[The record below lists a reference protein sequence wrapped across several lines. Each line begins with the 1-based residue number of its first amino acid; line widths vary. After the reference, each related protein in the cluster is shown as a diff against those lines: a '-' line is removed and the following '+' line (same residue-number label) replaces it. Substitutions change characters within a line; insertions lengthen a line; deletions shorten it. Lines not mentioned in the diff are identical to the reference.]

1 MVLKHP
7 ASSQEEHGAPAG
19 TRTPIDGLGNRNGH
33 LRNLLVI
40 RQTNAKQHVA
50 KSDNVQRSAYFGK
63 KVHVF
68 CHANDTQHVTAF
80 KNFGSYK

>member
-1 MVLKHP
+1 MEP
-7 ASSQEEHGAPAG
+7 AVGIEP
-19 TRTPIDGLGNRNGH
+19 TTDGLQNRNGDS
-33 LRNLLVI
+33 RNLLVI
-40 RQTNAKQHVA
+40 RQTKAKQHVA
-50 KSDNVQRSAYFGK
+50 KSDNVHGWAYFGK

>member
-1 MVLKHP
+1 MVLKQP

-40 RQTNAKQHVA
+40 RQTKAKQHVV

-63 KVHVF
+63 KVHDF
-68 CHANDTQHVTAF
+68 CHANDTQHVTVL
-80 KNFGSYK
+80 KDFGSYK